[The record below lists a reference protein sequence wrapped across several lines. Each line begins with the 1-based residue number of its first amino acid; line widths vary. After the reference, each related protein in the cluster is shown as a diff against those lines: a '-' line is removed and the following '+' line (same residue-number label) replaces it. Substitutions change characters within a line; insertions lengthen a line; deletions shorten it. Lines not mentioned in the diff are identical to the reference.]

1 MAFRISQLFPPRRD
15 PAEAAPR
22 TSPSDDDASRFFGGR
37 PAAPSDIITRHS
49 PAIRW
54 LGASILFGTVGAM
67 LLGAALYV
75 TEGESIIVE
84 RAEPAARAGRDT
96 AQSGEAARKGDKL
109 VEDKMV
115 VATTRSFRAPLT
127 ERVGDREITKL
138 QPFVRISAD
147 LPLATEGFAADIPRF
162 DPIRAFTGASAEA
175 TPEDTADVTDAD
187 VSMVKTDLG
196 HLSFDPQSHALSDD
210 DVAAQ
215 IKETLRLSPETAQ
228 LPASFS
234 QQRMLSR
241 TLRGVNAF
249 DEADAKAAELDA
261 SFHSI
266 AVRIVP
272 ENVTNLFKNQD
283 ASDPSL
289 PTNRDLI
296 LAKDQTL
303 EAALQA
309 SGAEP
314 ERLGAIKSA
323 LSKWARTQLAAGQH
337 VRLLMVPEKGKPAIE
352 RVTLFDESGIEEVV
366 AADDL
371 GNFVSVPL
379 PERKPGAAASQQA
392 DAEDDDDSSPGISVY
407 ESLYNTALKNG
418 APREIIEELV
428 RVFAF
433 TIDFQHR
440 VEPGDHIGLVFKKD
454 DGPGA
459 GKPELLYA
467 SLKVDGEIHRIY
479 RYQSPTTGDTDY
491 FDEDGHSLRKFLLR
505 KPIAEGR
512 MSSPFGMR
520 FHPILGYSRLHNGV
534 DWAAPRGTPIVAAGD
549 GVVKA
554 AGMHGGYGNRVE
566 ISHAYGYATAYNHMA
581 SIAKSIAP
589 GAHVHLGQVIGY
601 LGTTGLSTGPHIHYE
616 VTINGHFVDPMK
628 IRLPSG
634 QELSGA
640 ALAAFKQREQQIDE
654 LRRLAGSPT
663 VAART

>member
-1 MAFRISQLFPPRRD
+1 MAVRISLLFPPRRN

-22 TSPSDDDASRFFGGR
+22 TARNGDDASRFFGGETAE
-37 PAAPSDIITRHS
+37 PTDIITRHS

-54 LGASILFGTVGAM
+54 LGASILFGAVGAV
-67 LLGAALYV
+67 LLAAALYV
-75 TEGESIIVE
+75 TEGQSIIVE
-84 RAEPAARAGRDT
+84 RAEPAARSARDT

-115 VATTRSFRAPLT
+115 VATTKSFRAPLT
-127 ERVGDREITKL
+127 ERVGDREITRM

-147 LPLATEGFAADIPRF
+147 LPLATEGFATADIPRF
-162 DPIRAFTGASAEA
+162 DPIRAFTGASADA
-175 TPEDTADVTDAD
+175 TPEDTADVTEAD
-187 VSMVKTDLG
+187 VTMVKTDLG
-196 HLSFDPQSHALSDD
+196 PLAFDPQSHALSDD

-215 IKETLRLSPETAQ
+215 IRETLRLSPETAQ

-234 QQRMLSR
+234 PQRMLSR

-272 ENVTNLFKNQD
+272 ENVTNLVKNQGP
-283 ASDPSL
+283 SDPSL
-289 PTNRDLI
+289 PQNRDLI

-309 SGAEP
+309 AGAEP
-314 ERLGAIKSA
+314 ERVGAIKA
-323 LSKWARTQLAAGQH
+323 VLSKWARTQLAAGQH
-337 VRLLMVPEKGKPAIE
+337 VRLLLAPENGKPAIE

-371 GNFVSVPL
+371 GHFVSVAL
-379 PERKPGAAASQQA
+379 PDRKSGAAAGRKT
-392 DAEDDDDSSPGISVY
+392 DAEADEADDSSPGISVY
-407 ESLYNTALKNG
+407 ESLYSTALKNG
-418 APREIIEELV
+418 APRELVEELV
-428 RVFAF
+428 RVYAF
-433 TIDFQHR
+433 TVDFQHR
-440 VEPGDHIGLVFKKD
+440 VEPGDHIGLIFKND
-454 DGPGA
+454 D

-467 SLKVDGEIHRIY
+467 SLKIDGEVHRVY
-479 RYQSPTTGDTDY
+479 RYQSPATGDADY

-549 GVVKA
+549 GIVKA

-566 ISHAYGYATAYNHMA
+566 LSHAYGYATAYNHMA

-589 GAHVHLGQVIGY
+589 GMHVHLGQVIGY